1 MNITLNP
8 NMHVYFIGIGG
19 ISMSG
24 IASILLADG
33 YKVSGSD
40 AKESDLT
47 RKLTEDGATVYY
59 GQEVSHI
66 TDDVDA
72 IVYTAAIRPDNA
84 EYKAMVASG
93 KPYLTR
99 AEFLGLLMKEYD
111 TPVAISGTH
120 GKTTTT
126 SMISEILLEAD
137 TDPTLSVGGVLKS
150 INSNL

>member
-8 NMHVYFIGIGG
+8 DMHIYFIGIGG

-47 RKLTEDGATVYY
+47 RKLAEDGATVYY

-66 TDDVDA
+66 TDDADA

-84 EYKAMVASG
+84 EYKAMVASVFLLI
-93 KPYLTR
+93 KNQRIFLLYLK
-99 AEFLGLLMKEYD
+99 L
-111 TPVAISGTH
+111 VIS
-120 GKTTTT
+120 
-126 SMISEILLEAD
+126 I
-137 TDPTLSVGGVLKS
+137 
-150 INSNL
+150 